1 VENLETEE
9 VIYWTQRVFFFFD
22 SDSETLCSWAHTGT
36 PHAGDKSSFL
46 VSATAQSLFPAYT
59 AQSLFPGPAYRRCFH
74 IVH

>member
-1 VENLETEE
+1 MENLETEE

-22 SDSETLCSWAHTGT
+22 SETLCSWAHT
-36 PHAGDKSSFL
+36 PNAGDKSSFL